1 MPERLP
7 AAITVLKLAGCCL
20 LASVVA
26 TALTFPFAG
35 GLGLMSN
42 RASEVVA
49 NGSAQLLEGQVP
61 AVSTMVD
68 AKGNTIAWLYSQR
81 RFEVPSDKIANTM
94 KLAIVSIEDKR
105 FADHSG
111 VDWKGTL
118 TGLAGYASGDLDT
131 RGGSTLE
138 QQYVKNYQ
146 LLVTAQT
153 DAEKRA
159 AVETTPARKLREIRM
174 ALTLD
179 KTFTKSE
186 ILTRYLNLVSFG
198 NNSFGVQDAA
208 QTYFGIN
215 ASDLNWQQAALLA
228 GMVQSTSTLN
238 PYTNPDGALARRNVV
253 LDTMIENLPGE
264 AEALRAAKAEPLGV
278 LPQPNELP
286 RGCIAAGDRA
296 FFCDYVQEYL
306 SRAGISKEQVAT
318 GGYLIRTTL
327 DPEVQA
333 PVKAAIDKYASP
345 NLAGISSVMSVIKP
359 GKDAH
364 KVLAMASNRKYGLDL
379 EAGETMRPQ
388 PFSLVGDGAGSIFKI
403 FTTAAALD
411 MGMGINAQLDVPP
424 RFQAKGLGSGGA
436 KGCPKETWCV
446 VNAGNYRG
454 SMNVTDALATS
465 PNTAFAKLISQ
476 VGVGRAVD
484 MAIKLGL
491 RSYANPGT
499 ARDYNPDS
507 NESLADFVKRQNLG
521 SFTLGPIELNA
532 LELSNVAATL
542 ASGGVWCP
550 PNPIDQL
557 IDRNGN
563 EVAVT
568 TETCDQVVPAGLANT
583 LANAMSKD
591 AVGSG
596 TAAGSAGAAGWD
608 LPMSGK
614 TGTTEAHRSAGFV
627 GFTNRYA
634 AANYIYDDSSSP
646 TDLCSGPLRHCGS
659 GDLYGGNEPSRTW
672 FAAMKPIANNFGEV
686 QLPPTDPRY
695 VDGAPGSRVPS
706 VAVWMS
712 TPHASASRTR
722 ASRSPTKPTRSTAPP
737 SMVRW
742 SERRPAVKQFR
753 VRSSRSRSA
762 TASRRL
768 RLRHRCL
775 RMVGRDRRSDRRW
788 WRFRGCRRSP
798 FRCWRHHPQRL
809 PRRPSQSASCRC
821 RRAIRPRPAVGC
833 VHGCCLAHLDPH
845 RRRGVGLGH
854 RRDWLRCAGRAQ
866 CIRPARGDHASL
878 DSGLHTAAGAA
889 HQRSA
894 YAAQPA
900 PQTGLAARARQLGAG
915 SGRQHR

>member
-476 VGVGRAVD
+476 FGVGRAVD

-550 PNPIDQL
+550 PQPN
-557 IDRNGN
+557 R
-563 EVAVT
+563 
-568 TETCDQVVPAGLANT
+568 PAHRPQRQRSRGHHRDVRPGGARRAGEHPRQRDEQGRRGQRHGGRFGRRGGL
-583 LANAMSKD
+583 
-591 AVGSG
+591 
-596 TAAGSAGAAGWD
+596 GSADVRQNRHHRGAPVGRLRGLHQPLRGGELHLRRLQLAD
-608 LPMSGK
+608 RSVFRPAAPLRQRRLVRRQRAIPHLVRRDEADRQQLRRSAATTDRSTLCRRRTRL
-614 TGTTEAHRSAGFV
+614 TGTKRGRS
-627 GFTNRYA
+627 
-634 AANYIYDDSSSP
+634 
-646 TDLCSGPLRHCGS
+646 
-659 GDLYGGNEPSRTW
+659 
-672 FAAMKPIANNFGEV
+672 
-686 QLPPTDPRY
+686 
-695 VDGAPGSRVPS
+695 
-706 VAVWMS
+706 
-712 TPHASASRTR
+712 
-722 ASRSPTKPTRSTAPP
+722 
-737 SMVRW
+737 
-742 SERRPAVKQFR
+742 
-753 VRSSRSRSA
+753 
-762 TASRRL
+762 
-768 RLRHRCL
+768 
-775 RMVGRDRRSDRRW
+775 
-788 WRFRGCRRSP
+788 GCRR
-798 FRCWRHHPQRL
+798 R
-809 PRRPSQSASCRC
+809 
-821 RRAIRPRPAVGC
+821 
-833 VHGCCLAHLDPH
+833 
-845 RRRGVGLGH
+845 
-854 RRDWLRCAGRAQ
+854 
-866 CIRPARGDHASL
+866 
-878 DSGLHTAAGAA
+878 T
-889 HQRSA
+889 
-894 YAAQPA
+894 PA
-900 PQTGLAARARQLGAG
+900 PQGRGLPGRRPNQLGQQL
-915 SGRQHR
+915 RQVW